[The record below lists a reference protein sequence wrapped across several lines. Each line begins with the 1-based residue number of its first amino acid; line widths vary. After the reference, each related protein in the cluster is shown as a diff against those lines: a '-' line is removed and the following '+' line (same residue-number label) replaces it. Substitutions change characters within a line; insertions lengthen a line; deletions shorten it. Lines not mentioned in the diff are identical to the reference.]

1 MTVGAP
7 DPRVGRA
14 TDDRRV
20 LRAAVLRFAAMSM
33 IPLAVVAG
41 AVVFAS
47 HHVARELALEEASE
61 RSQGLAERVAEP
73 YVEDRLRHRDP
84 VAEQRFGRAIQ
95 PHIDG
100 GAFDHVI
107 LWDEHGTAIWSDD
120 PGWIGHTEPLPAG

>member
-14 TDDRRV
+14 TDDRWV

-41 AVVFAS
+41 VVVFAS
-47 HHVARELALEEASE
+47 HHVARELALQEAGE

-73 YVEDRLRHRDP
+73 HVEEGLRHMDP
-84 VAEQRFGRAIQ
+84 VAEQRFGGPSSRTSTAA
-95 PHIDG
+95 PSTTSSS
-100 GAFDHVI
+100 
-107 LWDEHGTAIWSDD
+107 GTSTAPPSG
-120 PGWIGHTEPLPAG
+120 PTTPAGSATRCRSPTR